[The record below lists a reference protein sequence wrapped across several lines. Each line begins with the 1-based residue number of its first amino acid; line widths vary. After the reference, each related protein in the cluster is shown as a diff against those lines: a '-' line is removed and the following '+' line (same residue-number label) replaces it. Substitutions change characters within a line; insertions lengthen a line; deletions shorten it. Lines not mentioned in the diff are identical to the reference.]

1 MKNNL
6 TSYANAELNGLLN
19 SNFTNGLINNSKNIV
34 FSKLKNTFGKEFYV
48 DNATENSQFN
58 EGIMEYLK
66 KYDKNFNEHY
76 DSVRERLLP
85 FTTFCVLNKRTFLF
99 IATKYNVPGKMQ
111 SSMMDDKVQA
121 DLYLYFF
128 GHNSRRFAREFN
140 RVLDKRD
147 KGSKND
153 IIYTVNSIG
162 GSRGTDISCLNLQ
175 KRSMDSLIFS
185 NNEIGII
192 KDFIDR
198 FNNGNTFYKEKQ
210 LCYKTGILLYG
221 RPGTGKTSLVKS
233 IATEYHRGIVQI
245 DVSNI
250 DNIDFSHLTMMI
262 NNEDEEKYIVLF
274 EDIDTLFLNRDESES
289 KSDKDYNGIINKLLQ
304 FLDSN
309 SSPNDVIFIA
319 TTNHLERL
327 DEALIREGRF
337 DLKLEVDEI
346 TKKDVTRFIE
356 TFDLP
361 ASITDEIIDIYVEK
375 KKQEFIDKKIK
386 AMEEEKSTDK
396 KKFHFSKEE
405 RQKITEEM
413 DMSEFDPNFTRFNQ
427 SLMQNIIMSK
437 INKSDK
443 IESVVDSAEVIIE
456 KHDKDDEDDEY

>member
-1 MKNNL
+1 MMDEKINADLYIYIFGHRCMK
-6 TSYANAELNGLLN
+6 Y
-19 SNFTNGLINNSKNIV
+19 I
-34 FSKLKNTFGKEFYV
+34 KEFK
-48 DNATENSQFN
+48 T
-58 EGIMEYLK
+58 L
-66 KYDKNFNEHY
+66 
-76 DSVRERLLP
+76 
-85 FTTFCVLNKRTFLF
+85 LNKR
-99 IATKYNVPGKMQ
+99 
-111 SSMMDDKVQA
+111 DK
-121 DLYLYFF
+121 D
-128 GHNSRRFAREFN
+128 
-140 RVLDKRD
+140 
-147 KGSKND
+147 SKND

-175 KRSMDSLIFS
+175 KRSLDSLIFS
-185 NNEIGII
+185 NNEVGIVR
-192 KDFIDR
+192 DFINR
-198 FNNGNTFYKEKQ
+198 FNNGNTFYTEKQ
-210 LCYKTGILLYG
+210 LTYKTGILLYG
-221 RPGTGKTSLVKS
+221 KPGTGKSSLVKA

-245 DVSNI
+245 AVSNI

-262 NNEDEEKYIVLF
+262 NNENEERYIVLF

-356 TFDLP
+356 TFDLDP
-361 ASITDEIIDIYVEK
+361 SLTDEVIETYIEK
-375 KKQEFIDKKIK
+375 KRTDYIDKKIK
-386 AMEEEKSTDK
+386 EMEEAKSTEK
-396 KKFHFSKEE
+396 EKFHFSKDEKDE
-405 RQKITEEM
+405 LRETM
-413 DMSEFDPNFTRFNQ
+413 DLSGFDSNFTRFNQ

-443 IESVVDSAEVIIE
+443 IESVVDTGDIVPTNDEDE
-456 KHDKDDEDDEY
+456 EDDEY

>member
-1 MKNNL
+1 
-6 TSYANAELNGLLN
+6 
-19 SNFTNGLINNSKNIV
+19 
-34 FSKLKNTFGKEFYV
+34 
-48 DNATENSQFN
+48 
-58 EGIMEYLK
+58 
-66 KYDKNFNEHY
+66 
-76 DSVRERLLP
+76 
-85 FTTFCVLNKRTFLF
+85 
-99 IATKYNVPGKMQ
+99 
-111 SSMMDDKVQA
+111 
-121 DLYLYFF
+121 
-128 GHNSRRFAREFN
+128 
-140 RVLDKRD
+140 
-147 KGSKND
+147 
-153 IIYTVNSIG
+153 
-162 GSRGTDISCLNLQ
+162 
-175 KRSMDSLIFS
+175 MDSLIFS

-210 LCYKTGILLYG
+210 LCYKTGVLLYG
-221 RPGTGKTSLVKS
+221 KPGTGKTSLVKS

-375 KKQEFIDKKIK
+375 KKQEFIDKRIK

-405 RQKITEEM
+405 RQKIAEEM

-456 KHDKDDEDDEY
+456 KHDKEDDEDDEY